1 MPELRYT
8 GAQLYNMKIP
18 PTAGCYFKPWNIMFE
33 MDRADKIYL
42 SIQAQLTGNSNNH
55 RKYFRLKVFS

>member
-42 SIQAQLTGNSNNH
+42 SIQAQEI
-55 RKYFRLKVFS
+55 F